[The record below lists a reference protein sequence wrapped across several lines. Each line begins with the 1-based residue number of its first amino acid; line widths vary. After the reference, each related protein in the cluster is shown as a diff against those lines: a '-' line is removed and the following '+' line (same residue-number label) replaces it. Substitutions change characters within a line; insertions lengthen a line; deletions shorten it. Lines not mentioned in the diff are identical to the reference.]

1 MPEKPMDPKQMLKDT
16 LNNGFKDGAR
26 VILFSIG
33 FLVLNL
39 SFVVFSAL
47 GYLSLPG
54 LILTWFLVI
63 LSTVFLV
70 LSVYGL
76 HFWLRYT
83 TASGMKADGEVVP
96 IAKKHWPL
104 PFIIPV
110 IISAAIFIGMYFLEG
125 YLRWPGTDEIN
136 IDYYAGY
143 LILHGL
149 NPYFSAN
156 MQNVFAFMAF
166 PLSGTTPLLTGGYV
180 TSFSYPSLAALIFVP
195 AVALNIQPML
205 IPLFFSVGDFIVIY
219 LYPGNT
225 ENPASRALI
234 AVLVALTLY
243 YSLMAIGGA
252 VDSIWIFFILL
263 SFTTRKKPALSGI
276 FFGLSIALKQL
287 PLLLFPFFLI
297 LIYMESEKRL
307 KNPAVFLLG
316 TAGAFILPNLPFILV
331 SPLSW
336 FKGVT
341 SILTTPLLGVG
352 FGPSA
357 LEFVGYLRISPTYFT
372 FVMVIMFV
380 FLVAI
385 YIIHYEILKFAFF
398 VFPILIL
405 LLNFRV
411 ETDYLNVWPLFLLPV
426 IAEIF
431 KGKSA
436 GTNTAAVRTPKRK
449 VATRRIPQVHV
460 KATVTILLILILV
473 TTMGFAGYHFSSIQ
487 PASNAIDIISIEN
500 HTSLNSKGNFVS
512 SITLTINYHPEANM
526 NQSIPA
532 LFAIFVSNNQAS
544 LLSGNF
550 NPLLWYGTPDLSTG
564 TNTVIIKPEYSSELL
579 PSNTT
584 FEIMEYYGHSSAYLK
599 STGLT

>member
-1 MPEKPMDPKQMLKDT
+1 MDPKQMLKDT
-16 LNNGFKDGAR
+16 INNGFKDGTR

-33 FLVLNL
+33 FLALNL

-76 HFWLRYT
+76 HIWLQYMK
-83 TASGMKADGEVVP
+83 ASKMKADGEVGQ
-96 IAKKHWPL
+96 IAKKHSP

-110 IISAAIFIGMYFLEG
+110 IISAAIFLGMYFLEG

-149 NPYFSAN
+149 NPYISSN
-156 MQNVFAFMAF
+156 MQNVFTFMAF

-180 TSFSYPSLAALIFVP
+180 TSFSYPSLAALIFLP
-195 AVALNIQPML
+195 AVVLNVQPML
-205 IPLFFSVGDFIVIY
+205 ITLFFSVGDFIVIY
-219 LYPGNT
+219 FYLGNT
-225 ENPASRALI
+225 ENPASRSLI

-243 YSLMAIGGA
+243 YSLVAIGGA

-287 PLLLFPFFLI
+287 PLLLFPFVLI

-307 KNPAVFLLG
+307 KKPAAFLLG
-316 TAGAFILPNLPFILV
+316 TAGAFILPNLPFILI

-357 LEFVGYLRISPTYFT
+357 LEFVGYLRISPSYFT
-372 FVMVIMFV
+372 FLMVIMFV
-380 FLVAI
+380 FLIAI
-385 YIIHYEILKFAFF
+385 YIIHYERLKFAFF

-405 LLNFRV
+405 LFNFRV

-431 KGKSA
+431 QGKSA
-436 GTNTAAVRTPKRK
+436 MTNPVTVKTPKRK

-460 KATVTILLILILV
+460 KATATIVLIIILV
-473 TTMGFAGYHFSSIQ
+473 TTAGFAGYHFSSIQ

-500 HTSLNSKGNFVS
+500 HTSLNSKSNFIT

-532 LFAIFVSNNQAS
+532 LFAIFVSNDQAS

-550 NPLLWYGTPDLSTG
+550 NPLLWYGTSNLSAG
-564 TNTVIIKPEYSSELL
+564 MNSVIIKPEYASEIL
-579 PSNTT
+579 PSNTS

-599 STGLT
+599 SNGLS